1 MSTERPSED
10 LERIQEELRE
20 SERFLSNVFRSIQ
33 DGICV
38 LDTEFNILRVNETME
53 RWYAHA
59 MPLVGRKCYEVYHGR
74 HETCE
79 ICPVREALE
88 NSAPQHETVPKVG
101 PGGRVD
107 GWLDLFGFPLY
118 DAPGGRITGIIE
130 YVRDITEQ
138 KRAEDALRESE
149 AKYRALVQDAG
160 DAIMLF
166 DTSGRLVEANAR
178 AAAITGRPLEALTG
192 LPFAECHAE
201 SEREKVQS
209 FFRHTAE
216 SRKPSFYDS
225 TLVQQRGAMVPV
237 DVSLSYISYRGFQ
250 VIQAVVRDM
259 TELRKVERLKEQ
271 IIRNLAHKLKTPIA
285 TAQMAYDLL
294 ADSRGAP
301 GEELFNH
308 AMTLMRGSI
317 LRLKK
322 DVERVLEYFRDRL
335 SRRSPPRAQ
344 TPLRPVVESVIEE
357 ARELSREGAIEY
369 RYEEGPGVSMVP
381 LDEMDLYTLLQN
393 LVDNAAKFTK
403 EGTVTI
409 GAEVSGNAIVLRVTD
424 TGAGIPADALPRV
437 FEGFYQINPA
447 YAGLGLGLAIC
458 RELVEDYGGNIE
470 AASAGVGEGTV
481 ITVTLPMTPDL
492 PQGGGH
498 GC

>member
-1 MSTERPSED
+1 MSANTPSSD
-10 LERIQEELRE
+10 LARVQEELRE
-20 SERFLSNVFRSIQ
+20 GERFLSNIFRSIQ

-74 HETCE
+74 REPCE
-79 ICPVREALE
+79 VCPVREALE
-88 NSAPQHETVPKVG
+88 SSAPQHETIPKVG
-101 PGGRVD
+101 PGGRID
-107 GWLDLFGFPLY
+107 GWLDLYGFPLY

-166 DTSGRLVEANAR
+166 DTTGRLIEANAR
-178 AAAITGRPLEALTG
+178 ASMITGRTMEALIG
-192 LPFAECHAE
+192 LSFSECHAE
-201 SEREKVQS
+201 SEREKVVS

-216 SRKPSFYDS
+216 SRRPSFYDS
-225 TLVQQRGAMVPV
+225 MLIQQRGTAVPV
-237 DVSLSYISYRGFQ
+237 DVSLSFIAYRGFQ
-250 VIQAVVRDM
+250 VIQAVVRDV

-301 GEELFNH
+301 DEELFSH

-317 LRLKK
+317 VSLKK
-322 DVERVLEYFRDRL
+322 DVERVLEYFRGRIA
-335 SRRSPPRAQ
+335 RRSPVPAS
-344 TPLRPVVESVIEE
+344 TELRPVVEAVIEE
-357 ARELSREGAIEY
+357 ARELLGGKPIEFL
-369 RYEEGPGVSMVP
+369 YEEGPGAGIVP
-381 LDEMDLYTLLQN
+381 LEEMDLYTLLQN
-393 LVDNAAKFTK
+393 LVDNAVKFTK
-403 EGTVTI
+403 AG
-409 GAEVSGNAIVLRVTD
+409 RVTVSAQVSEGGVVLSVAD

-447 YAGLGLGLAIC
+447 FAGLGLGLAIC
-458 RELVEDYGGNIE
+458 RELVEDFKGTIE
-470 AASAGVGEGTV
+470 AVSEGAGKGTTV
-481 ITVTLPMTPDL
+481 TVTLPAAPRP

-498 GC
+498 GG